1 MSNPDPSKMNQDC
14 PEKNE
19 CHKMLQL
26 ILDGE
31 ATSEQKDH
39 CLKNHLEEC
48 MPCYKNYHLEVAI
61 RQLLKT
67 KCCQDA
73 PQELVDD
80 IKTKVINNLA
90 R

>member
-1 MSNPDPSKMNQDC
+1 MSTSDMSHMKQDC

-19 CHKMLQL
+19 CLKMLQL

-31 ATSEQKDH
+31 ATDEQKNH
-39 CLKNHLEEC
+39 FLKHHLEEC

-61 RQLLKT
+61 RDLLKN
-67 KCCQDA
+67 KCCKEA
-73 PQELVDD
+73 PQDLVDS
-80 IKTKVINNLA
+80 IKSKVIQNLS